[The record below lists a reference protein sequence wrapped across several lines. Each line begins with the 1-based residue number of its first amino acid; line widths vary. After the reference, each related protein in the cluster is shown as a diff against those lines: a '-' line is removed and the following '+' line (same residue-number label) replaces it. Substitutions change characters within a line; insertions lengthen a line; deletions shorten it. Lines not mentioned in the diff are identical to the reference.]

1 MKNGGKLQDE
11 VDDLFKLPL
20 AEFIDARNA
29 LAKRLKQSGRAN
41 DANLVKTLTKPSV
54 SAWTVNQLYWNH
66 RAAFDRLLAA
76 GRQFHKAQGS
86 GLSGKVADLRGSL
99 DARREALMRLSDLAQ
114 SVLSD
119 AGHNPS
125 PDTIH
130 RVTTTLE
137 AISAHAS
144 ASDGPTLGR
153 LTQDVDPPGFELLAS
168 FVSDVGAG
176 KSTAAPARTS
186 QKSTATA
193 TSAKQK
199 TARDA
204 RPLEDKRQIDDKGQ
218 AAQDRRERQ
227 DRQVRI
233 AAAKLAVQAA
243 KRSLVDARARAQNL
257 DAAQKKANAEAK
269 EAEKRKREAEERF
282 KHASAAAEE
291 AAKRAQT
298 VGEEATAAADAVE
311 HARRTV
317 EKETKELESLF
328 SELR

>member
-1 MKNGGKLQDE
+1 MKNGGKFKDE

-20 AEFIDARNA
+20 AEFVDARNA
-29 LAKRLKQSGRAN
+29 LAKRLKQSGRAG

-66 RAAFDRLLAA
+66 RVAFDRLLAA
-76 GRQFHKAQGS
+76 GQRFHKAQAS
-86 GLSGKVADLRGSL
+86 GLSGRVADLRGSL
-99 DARREALMRLSDLAQ
+99 DARREALTRLAELAE
-114 SVLSD
+114 SLLSD

-125 PDTIH
+125 PDTIR

-153 LTQDVDPPGFELLAS
+153 LTHDVDPPGFELLAS
-168 FVSDVGAG
+168 FVSH
-176 KSTAAPARTS
+176 AAPARTA
-186 QKSTATA
+186 QKSTSTVTASPRKATREA
-193 TSAKQK
+193 SQV
-199 TARDA
+199 
-204 RPLEDKRQIDDKGQ
+204 EDKREAEQ
-218 AAQDRRERQ
+218 ARKERQ
-227 DRQVRI
+227 LRI

-269 EAEKRKREAEERF
+269 EAEKRKREAEDRF
-282 KHASAAAEE
+282 KHASVAAEE
-291 AAKRAQT
+291 AAKRARS
-298 VGEEATAAADAVE
+298 VAEEATAAADEVE
-311 HARRTV
+311 AARRAV

-328 SELR
+328 SEPG